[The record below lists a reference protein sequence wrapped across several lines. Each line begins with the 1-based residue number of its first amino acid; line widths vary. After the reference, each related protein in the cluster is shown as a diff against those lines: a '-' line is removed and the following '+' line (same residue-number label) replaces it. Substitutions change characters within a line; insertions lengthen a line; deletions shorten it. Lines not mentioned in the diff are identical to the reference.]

1 MPHHACVHVPAL
13 YSVAYRIGYTVGL
26 TPELGGGG
34 GSSCLVS
41 VSPDMSCFF
50 CVCCR
55 IDAIPIEESEK
66 VVAKQPSDVVMATTK
81 EAKDDEVQTDS
92 AGGILARFRGGRG
105 SSVLRAELQCT
116 HSTP

>member
-26 TPELGGGG
+26 TSELGG

-41 VSPDMSCFF
+41 VSPDMSCLFY

-55 IDAIPIEESEK
+55 SDAIPIEESEK
-66 VVAKQPSDVVMATTK
+66 VVAKQPPDVVMATAK
-81 EAKDDEVQTDS
+81 EVKDDEVQTDS

-105 SSVLRAELQCT
+105 SDVLRAEFQCT
-116 HSTP
+116 YSTP